1 MNKKED
7 IFYNLLK
14 ISRPYQWVKNT
25 LVFLPMIMSH
35 NLNLE
40 KLTNSFIGFIVFS
53 IIASSIYI
61 INDIADKEADKKHP
75 FKKKRPL
82 AAGLIK
88 IDHCLYLVFS
98 LLIISGILLIYTNKY
113 FIILIFIYFI
123 ISNTYTFFLK
133 KLIII
138 DLITLSFLYTLRII
152 GGGLIADISIS
163 IWLISF
169 SVFFFIALA
178 SVKRLIEIL
187 NSKQPKNKKIAGR
200 GYLNKDKNILNTIAY
215 ISAYGSIFILILYIN
230 SPQVLG
236 LYSSPIILWLMIF
249 VMFFWISR
257 IIVISNK
264 YIIKDDPII
273 FAIKDLISY
282 ICLFLI
288 LCIMLIAT
296 FG

>member
-1 MNKKED
+1 
-7 IFYNLLK
+7 
-14 ISRPYQWVKNT
+14 
-25 LVFLPMIMSH
+25 
-35 NLNLE
+35 
-40 KLTNSFIGFIVFS
+40 
-53 IIASSIYI
+53 
-61 INDIADKEADKKHP
+61 
-75 FKKKRPL
+75 
-82 AAGLIK
+82 
-88 IDHCLYLVFS
+88 
-98 LLIISGILLIYTNKY
+98 
-113 FIILIFIYFI
+113 
-123 ISNTYTFFLK
+123 
-133 KLIII
+133 
-138 DLITLSFLYTLRII
+138 
-152 GGGLIADISIS
+152 LIADISIS

-230 SPQVLG
+230 SPQFLG